1 MGDWLWGDKS
11 TGLYEKQ
18 VRSFID
24 NDPVL
29 RVCAGIANTTKHH
42 TRTQAGAMTARVAVV
57 TTDET
62 GTRVIT
68 RWSEGQKSGTEDALD
83 LARRCVAAWD
93 DYLKQNGTH
102 SPI

>member
-1 MGDWLWGDKS
+1 
-11 TGLYEKQ
+11 
-18 VRSFID
+18 
-24 NDPVL
+24 
-29 RVCAGIANTTKHH
+29 
-42 TRTQAGAMTARVAVV
+42 MTARVAVV

-68 RWSEGQKSGTEDALD
+68 RWSEGQTSGTEDALD